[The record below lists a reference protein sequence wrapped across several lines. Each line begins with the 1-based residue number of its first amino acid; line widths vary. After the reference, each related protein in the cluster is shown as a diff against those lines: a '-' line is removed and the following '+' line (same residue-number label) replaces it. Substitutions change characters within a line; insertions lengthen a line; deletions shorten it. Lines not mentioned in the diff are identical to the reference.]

1 MKIVV
6 HIYYKFIIHSLN
18 QIRMENEKNKQ
29 VYNPL
34 GYIDLSTIKES
45 GAKKIYKTKSAA
57 KAQATR
63 KKNKSQK
70 KEKPPVPKK
79 LTREEIWWKNRMYN
93 ELLSHINDMEAI
105 LHAKMN
111 KRKQIKKSPLFMVSD
126 EELNKRIESLVKILN
141 SK

>member
-1 MKIVV
+1 
-6 HIYYKFIIHSLN
+6 
-18 QIRMENEKNKQ
+18 MENEKNKQ

-63 KKNKSQK
+63 KKNKAKAS
-70 KEKPPVPKK
+70 K
-79 LTREEIWWKNRMYN
+79 LTREEILWKDQMYMELYMYIKDLEIIICSKMREFKAKKIEVSN
-93 ELLSHINDMEAI
+93 ELAELSD
-105 LHAKMN
+105 
-111 KRKQIKKSPLFMVSD
+111 D
-126 EELNKRIESLVKILN
+126 ELKKRIESLVKILN

>member
-1 MKIVV
+1 
-6 HIYYKFIIHSLN
+6 
-18 QIRMENEKNKQ
+18 MEKENKQ

-63 KKNKSQK
+63 KKNK
-70 KEKPPVPKK
+70 PPAPE
-79 LTREEIWWKNRMYN
+79 LTREEIWWKNKMYE
-93 ELLSHINDMEAI
+93 ELLSHTNDLQAI
-105 LHAKMN
+105 LRAKMN
-111 KRKQIKKSPLFMVSD
+111 KEKQMKKSPLLMVSD